1 MGNIEYTLTDL
12 AQAQPPLNIAGYQIQ
27 KNFCFECPYA
37 ETLLG
42 TRSKYNYAPRQ
53 QIYLDNEMVGDTLQV
68 FTKTIFN
75 TDVGPREIREQSFKI
90 IVE

>member
-1 MGNIEYTLTDL
+1 MSKTKPFYL
-12 AQAQPPLNIAGYQIQ
+12 
-27 KNFCFECPYA
+27 ECPYA

-68 FTKTIFN
+68 FTRSLFN
-75 TDVGPREIREQSFKI
+75 IDMGERVEIDNEFKI
-90 IVE
+90 IVH